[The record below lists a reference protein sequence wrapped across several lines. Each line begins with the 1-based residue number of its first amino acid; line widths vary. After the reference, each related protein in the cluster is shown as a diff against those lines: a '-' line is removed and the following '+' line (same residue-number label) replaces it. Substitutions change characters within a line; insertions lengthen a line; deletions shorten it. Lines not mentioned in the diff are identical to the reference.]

1 MRILL
6 IEDDKLT
13 ADFILQGLQ
22 QAGFSTC
29 HASDGEEGLFKV
41 KTEPFDLAV
50 IDIML
55 PKRNGISVI
64 EEMRFARIGIPVIVL
79 SARGSVDDKVQGLR
93 AGGDDYL
100 VKPFSFTELLARIQ
114 AQLRR
119 SAPFSEP
126 TVLTVADL
134 SIDLLSRRVTRGG
147 VRIDLQPREFALLE
161 YLVRNTGRVVS
172 KTMIMEH
179 VWEYN
184 FDPQSNIVE
193 ARMYSLRDKIDK
205 PFDRELIHTI
215 RGVGYV
221 LE

>member
-6 IEDDKLT
+6 VEDDKLT

-29 HASDGEEGLFKV
+29 HASDGEEGLFKA
-41 KTEPFDLAV
+41 KTEQFDLAV

-64 EEMRFARIGIPVIVL
+64 EEMRAARIRIPVIVL

-93 AGGDDYL
+93 VGGDDYL

-134 SIDLLSRRVTRGG
+134 SIDLLSRKVTRAGI
-147 VRIDLQPREFALLE
+147 RIDLQPREFALLE
-161 YLVRNTGRVVS
+161 YLMRNTGRVVS

-193 ARMYSLRDKIDK
+193 ARMYRLRDKIDK
-205 PFDRELIHTI
+205 PFERELIHTI

>member
-1 MRILL
+1 MRIFLV
-6 IEDDKLT
+6 EDDKLT

-29 HASDGEEGLFKV
+29 HAADGEEGLFKL
-41 KTEPFDLAV
+41 KTEQFDLAV

-55 PKRNGISVI
+55 PKRDGISVI
-64 EEMRFARIGIPVIVL
+64 EEMRAARIGIPVIVL
-79 SARGSVDDKVQGLR
+79 SARGSVDDKVHGLR

-134 SIDLLSRRVTRGG
+134 SIDLLSRKVTRAGI
-147 VRIDLQPREFALLE
+147 RIDLQPREFALLE
-161 YLVRNTGRVVS
+161 YLMRNTGRVVS

-193 ARMYSLRDKIDK
+193 ARMYRLRDKIDK
-205 PFDRELIHTI
+205 PFERELIHTI